1 MHAVEV
7 YGNVQRRDVLEAAVE
22 AQGVLKVE
30 VQCEAVR
37 MLLLH
42 AAFLRAVLRAESQ
55 RDRRRNQ
62 SRCFSDIFYW
72 INND

>member
-42 AAFLRAVLRAESQ
+42 AAFL
-55 RDRRRNQ
+55 
-62 SRCFSDIFYW
+62 
-72 INND
+72 

>member
-7 YGNVQRRDVLEAAVE
+7 RGDVQRRDILEAAVE

-30 VQCEAVR
+30 VQCEAVC
-37 MLLLH
+37 MLLQH
-42 AAFLRAVLRAESQ
+42 GAFLQALLCTESQ